1 MINNKEEHNDMVRI
15 HAKNFVSEKA
25 QHMRGMIN
33 NNNKQA
39 DKDMVRSHAEKT
51 CFRKSSTYKAWAPT
65 TNKLTKKT

>member
-15 HAKNFVSEKA
+15 HAEKLCFRKA

-39 DKDMVRSHAEKT
+39 D
-51 CFRKSSTYKAWAPT
+51 
-65 TNKLTKKT
+65 